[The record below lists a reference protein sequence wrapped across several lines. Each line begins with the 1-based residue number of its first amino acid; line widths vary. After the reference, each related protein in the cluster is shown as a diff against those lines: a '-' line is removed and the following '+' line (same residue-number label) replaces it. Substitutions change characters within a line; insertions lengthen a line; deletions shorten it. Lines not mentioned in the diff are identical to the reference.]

1 MSIIGFGRW
10 NFYYYY
16 ILISTITKF
25 IKEDILGLGS
35 DSRIFFR
42 LHIVHHPIMVL
53 FIGFFSDFLIGIIYI
68 LYKYFKENKNNDIDM
83 MQDDISPIL
92 PKTTTNK
99 EIIQLDKVEK
109 NNFILINDAKEEKE
123 QNERIMTVAS
133 RYSLIHNDLAE
144 IKIDILKQNTMKFI
158 LLCSFLIVVKEFFTS
173 VAYNSNDIFDYY
185 FLNLIIISIILIVLF
200 NQKLYNHQIL
210 SIIFV
215 SIISGSCLISCLV
228 YLIENPNIRIDNDSF
243 SINFKD
249 KYYLIII
256 LIIVYI
262 IISILFCMGIIIQKN
277 LMEIKFIAPQKL
289 LFWKGF
295 FGVISCIIGLII
307 TSTVPCNIDL
317 PPPPNLG
324 QGPPRQRPGGPGP
337 DPGQR
342 HRQSNNTLELF
353 QIFVCTERYGNKF
366 YFDNVISYFER
377 LTNEFERPFNIT
389 NVTRIHEE
397 DKYDLNT
404 KIVIEVFMI
413 LGYFIFHYISEL
425 YLIIVNNNLG
435 PIYYLIT
442 ESLFNLIHIPFQM
455 IARKVKEDAMKKRY
469 TNEEDYYETE
479 YNSFFKSNPTRI
491 LKLIAVFIELLGY
504 LIYMEI
510 IHLNFCGLNRNIA
523 KNIDIRAKIETLA
536 NDDLSLSNNS
546 DDEDY
551 NINNII

>member
-1 MSIIGFGRW
+1 M
-10 NFYYYY
+10 
-16 ILISTITKF
+16 
-25 IKEDILGLGS
+25 GLGS

-99 EIIQLDKVEK
+99 EIIQLNKVEK

-123 QNERIMTVAS
+123 QNERIMTVAP

-200 NQKLYNHQIL
+200 KQKLYNHQIL

-324 QGPPRQRPGGPGP
+324 QGPPRQRPGGPH
-337 DPGQR
+337 PGHR

-366 YFDNVISYFER
+366 YFDNVISYFKR

>member
-158 LLCSFLIVVKEFFTS
+158 LLCSFLIVIKEFFTT

-200 NQKLYNHQIL
+200 KQKLYNHQIL

-455 IARKVKEDAMKKRY
+455 IARKVKEDAVKKRY